1 MEQDVLEARQAG
13 TKGRVDTG
21 VEYEEDWTLALTA
34 VGFALMVMGT
44 VWVDVWGPYV
54 ADTLIWMGV

>member
-34 VGFALMVMGT
+34 VGFTALVLMAVHVEIWAPYIT
-44 VWVDVWGPYV
+44 EAWVYFF
-54 ADTLIWMGV
+54 